1 MFNTGGPALST
12 PGQLPLVENKPLLL
26 DDRNALSLV
35 ENKPLLLDDNK
46 PLPLEERNVLLAK
59 RNALSLVENKP
70 LLLDDSKPLPL
81 EDKNAL
87 SLVANKPLP
96 LEDKNVLSLV
106 ERGVVSP
113 SRGGS
118 WVGCSIWWRRMCLR
132 WRMGWGVLAPGGAP
146 SPRRSLMVGRSETRR
161 TERW

>member
-81 EDKNAL
+81 EDKN
-87 SLVANKPLP
+87 
-96 LEDKNVLSLV
+96 VLSLV

-146 SPRRSLMVGRSETRR
+146 SPRRSLMVGGSETRR